1 MDLFKKKSTNGGRDT
16 RNAKPS
22 TPDFTPDPRKARRFF
37 DHAQAV
43 ADTRN
48 YDYAIECYVQ
58 GLRHD
63 PEAMDKHEALREVA
77 LKRKVNNG
85 KPAGMFEKS
94 PIRGKTTLEKMLA
107 AEYLWS
113 KDPLNP
119 THALAVMENAV
130 ASELYEV
137 GHWVGDMVLEANQ
150 TAKRPSKQIY
160 IKARDLYAQMEVF
173 DKAVDACR
181 LAVAMDPE
189 NPQLVR
195 ELHNLEAE
203 NTLQRGGY
211 SDDGD
216 FRKGIKDAAKQTRL
230 EQEGAIAAT
239 DSVKDQIIER
249 ARLAHE
255 ANPDDVD
262 AMTKLIRALVNKEEE
277 SAENEAI
284 GLLEEGYQRF
294 NQYRFKVQVGDIRMK
309 QFNRRLRQ
317 MRKQYKQ
324 NPTEALKKQMQ
335 DVAREQINYEM
346 EEYTRRVEN
355 YPTDMGLRFQLGR
368 RQLMLKQYDEAIGS
382 LQQAKGDPK
391 HRAAA
396 ARYLAEAFARKGW
409 LDEAIDTCREG
420 IEVNETDDN
429 QLALEL
435 RYLLMDALEAKAK
448 QSNDAEAAK
457 DAASIASQI
466 AQTNINYRDI
476 RDRLEQVR
484 ALAAEMKQS

>member
-1 MDLFKKKSTNGGRDT
+1 VDLFKKKSNNGDGESK
-16 RNAKPS
+16 NGKPS
-22 TPDFTPDPRKARRFF
+22 KPDFTPDPRKARKFF

-94 PIRGKTTLEKMLA
+94 PVRGKTTLDKMLA

-181 LAVAMDPE
+181 LAVAMDSE

-195 ELHNLEAE
+195 ALRDLEAE

-211 SDDGD
+211 SDEGD
-216 FRKGIKDAAKQTRL
+216 FRKGIRDAAQADPARTGRL
-230 EQEGAIAAT
+230 
-239 DSVKDQIIER
+239 
-249 ARLAHE
+249 
-255 ANPDDVD
+255 
-262 AMTKLIRALVNKEEE
+262 
-277 SAENEAI
+277 
-284 GLLEEGYQRF
+284 
-294 NQYRFKVQVGDIRMK
+294 
-309 QFNRRLRQ
+309 
-317 MRKQYKQ
+317 
-324 NPTEALKKQMQ
+324 
-335 DVAREQINYEM
+335 
-346 EEYTRRVEN
+346 
-355 YPTDMGLRFQLGR
+355 
-368 RQLMLKQYDEAIGS
+368 
-382 LQQAKGDPK
+382 
-391 HRAAA
+391 HR
-396 ARYLAEAFARKGW
+396 
-409 LDEAIDTCREG
+409 
-420 IEVNETDDN
+420 
-429 QLALEL
+429 
-435 RYLLMDALEAKAK
+435 
-448 QSNDAEAAK
+448 
-457 DAASIASQI
+457 
-466 AQTNINYRDI
+466 
-476 RDRLEQVR
+476 RDRQR
-484 ALAAEMKQS
+484 QG